1 MQQKIKVLKSEK
13 SDSIILTNKNPEF
26 SSILV
31 GCDTFGIAPTGF
43 ATIDKRRA
51 FYTGRTEIIEQLV
64 QEYNLVEGSEFP
76 IEGKILIIE
85 SLEPQYEGHEP
96 KKNPNNGELM
106 TQDGALIYR
115 NQIFVS
121 LDDKRTD
128 NKLLADSTSLNSK
141 IKSLSETAEKVF
153 NN

>member
-13 SDSIILTNKNPEF
+13 SDSIILASKNPEF
-26 SSILV
+26 SSILI

-51 FYTGRTEIIEQLV
+51 FYTGRTEVIEQLV

-121 LDDKRTD
+121 LDDKRSD
-128 NKLLADSTSLNSK
+128 EKLLADSTSTNSK
-141 IKSLSETAEKVF
+141 INTIATEAAKSFS
-153 NN
+153 N

>member
-1 MQQKIKVLKSEK
+1 
-13 SDSIILTNKNPEF
+13 
-26 SSILV
+26 
-31 GCDTFGIAPTGF
+31 
-43 ATIDKRRA
+43 
-51 FYTGRTEIIEQLV
+51 
-64 QEYNLVEGSEFP
+64 
-76 IEGKILIIE
+76 
-85 SLEPQYEGHEP
+85 
-96 KKNPNNGELM
+96 M

-128 NKLLADSTSLNSK
+128 NKLLADSTSTNSK

>member
-13 SDSIILTNKNPEF
+13 SDSIILNSKNPEF
-26 SSILV
+26 SSILI

-43 ATIDKRRA
+43 GTIDKRRA
-51 FYTGRTEIIEQLV
+51 FYTGRTEVIEQLV

-96 KKNPNNGELM
+96 KKNPTNGELM

-128 NKLLADSTSLNSK
+128 EKLVADSTLTNSK
-141 IKSLSETAEKVF
+141 IKSLSEIAEKVF

>member
-13 SDSIILTNKNPEF
+13 SDSIILTSKNPEF
-26 SSILV
+26 SSILI

-51 FYTGRTEIIEQLV
+51 FYTGRTEVIEQLV

-96 KKNPNNGELM
+96 KKNPTNGEVM

-121 LDDKRTD
+121 LDDKRSD
-128 NKLLADSTSLNSK
+128 EKLLADSTSTNSK

>member
-13 SDSIILTNKNPEF
+13 SDSIVLTSKNPEF
-26 SSILV
+26 SSILI

-51 FYTGRTEIIEQLV
+51 FYTGRTEVIEQLV

-85 SLEPQYEGHEP
+85 SLEPQYEGHES

-128 NKLLADSTSLNSK
+128 NKLLADSTSTNSK

>member
-13 SDSIILTNKNPEF
+13 SDSIILASKNPEF
-26 SSILV
+26 SSILI

-51 FYTGRTEIIEQLV
+51 FYKGRTEVIEQLV

-85 SLEPQYEGHEP
+85 SLEPQYEGHES

-128 NKLLADSTSLNSK
+128 NKLLADSTSTNSK